1 MSEQRYDFLVVG
13 SGLAGLLFALEA
25 ASRGRV
31 AILTKRLPDE
41 SNTLYAQGGIASVSA
56 ADDSFEQ
63 HTADTLVAG
72 AGLCRPDVV
81 AGVVAEGPRA
91 IETLERYGVK
101 LTASENGGYDLGREG
116 GHSRRRILHAKDRTG
131 RAIGA
136 ALLERARADQ
146 RIQIFP
152 HHCCVDLITDSKLAG
167 RRPAPGATHVAGAY
181 ALDARA
187 GEIRTFR
194 APQVLL
200 ATGGAGKV
208 YRYTS
213 NPDVATGDGLAMAY
227 RAGARLAN
235 LEFVQFHPTCL
246 YEPRGSRFLISEA
259 LRGEGAV
266 LKSISGEPFMDAYHP
281 LGSLAPRDIVA
292 RAIDQEMKRRGDRHV
307 VLDLTGIGRERVK
320 SRFPMIYATC
330 LEQGID
336 IAYEPVPVVPAAHY
350 MCGGVV
356 TDAAGRTDLVGLYA
370 AGEVACTGLH
380 GANRL
385 ASNSLLEAAVFALRA
400 ARAAGEALEE
410 HRARAAA
417 WSPPAWNPGQ
427 ATVPKESVLVNAH
440 WEMVRALMW
449 DFVGIVRSDHRLAIA
464 ERYIALMRESV
475 EQYYWDFILD
485 SDLIELRNLA
495 LVAQLIIR
503 SAAVRRESRGLHYNV
518 DHPAT
523 EAEEG
528 RRESLCD
535 PVTGETRL
543 IDAGEVPFGDGQ
555 G

>member
-1 MSEQRYDFLVVG
+1 MSERRYDFLVIG

-31 AILTKRLPDE
+31 AVITKRLPEE
-41 SNTLYAQGGIASVSA
+41 SSTQQAQGGIASVSA
-56 ADDSFEQ
+56 ADDSFDL
-63 HTADTLVAG
+63 HIADTLAAG
-72 AGLCRPDVV
+72 AGLCRRDVV

-91 IETLERYGVK
+91 IEALERYGVA
-101 LTASENGGYDLGREG
+101 LSPGANGGYDLGREG
-116 GHSRRRILHAKDRTG
+116 GHSRRRILHAQDRTG
-131 RAIGA
+131 RAIGV
-136 ALLERARADQ
+136 ALLERASQHANID
-146 RIQIFP
+146 IYP
-152 HHCCVDLITDSKLAG
+152 NHCCIDLITDSKLLG
-167 RRPAPGATHVAGAY
+167 RRPVPGTTHVVGVY

-187 GEIRTFR
+187 GGIEAFS

-246 YEPRGSRFLISEA
+246 YEPRGSRFLLSEA

-266 LKSISGEPFMDAYHP
+266 LRSISGEAFMDAYHP
-281 LGSLAPRDIVA
+281 MGSLAPRDVVA

-320 SRFPMIYATC
+320 TRFPMIYATC
-330 LEQGID
+330 LEEGID
-336 IAYEPVPVVPAAHY
+336 IAHDPVPVVPAAHY

-356 TDAAGRTDLVGLYA
+356 TDAAGRTDLAGLYA

-400 ARAAGEALEE
+400 ADAAAAAVEE
-410 HRARAAA
+410 HRTRAAA
-417 WSPPAWNPGQ
+417 WSPPPPWNPGK

-449 DFVGIVRSDHRLAIA
+449 DFVGIVRSDHRLALA
-464 ERYIALMRESV
+464 ERYIALLRESV

-495 LVAQLIIR
+495 LVAELIIR
-503 SAAVRRESRGLHYNV
+503 SAAARHESRGLHYNV
-518 DHPAT
+518 DHPET
-523 EAEEG
+523 EDEG
-528 RRESLCD
+528 GGHESLCD
-535 PVTGETRL
+535 PVTGEARL
-543 IDAGEVPFGDGQ
+543 VRADENPFAHD
-555 G
+555 